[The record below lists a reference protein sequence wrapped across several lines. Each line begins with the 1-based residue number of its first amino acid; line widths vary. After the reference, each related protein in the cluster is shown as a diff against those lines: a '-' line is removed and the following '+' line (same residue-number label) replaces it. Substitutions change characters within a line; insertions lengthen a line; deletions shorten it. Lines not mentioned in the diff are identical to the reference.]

1 MKLAKMDLEFKV
13 FENLAG
19 YFAMQKNENTKKK
32 KHQGP
37 AALARVGVTADGTV
51 PPALSVSSGFQLI
64 TLTTSQPAPRI
75 WGG

>member
-19 YFAMQKNENTKKK
+19 YFAMQQNKTTK

-64 TLTTSQPAPRI
+64 TLTTSHPAPRVR
-75 WGG
+75 GG

>member
-13 FENLAG
+13 FKNLLDILQCNR
-19 YFAMQKNENTKKK
+19 MKPPK

-64 TLTTSQPAPRI
+64 TLTTSQPAPRVR
-75 WGG
+75 GG

>member
-13 FENLAG
+13 FKNLAG
-19 YFAMQKNENTKKK
+19 YFAMQQNENTKK

-64 TLTTSQPAPRI
+64 TLTFSQPAPRVR
-75 WGG
+75 GG

>member
-19 YFAMQKNENTKKK
+19 YFAMQQNENTK

-64 TLTTSQPAPRI
+64 TLTTSQPAPRVR
-75 WGG
+75 GG